1 MSSRLYRLIVMLL
14 VLAMI
19 GIVPVFAQD
28 SDEVLTIYS
37 GRNENLIAPILERFT
52 EDTGVQVQVL
62 YGNTAAVANQII
74 AEGAASPA
82 DVYIG
87 QDGGALGALADAG
100 LLAQL
105 PSDITER
112 VINPNFVS
120 PDSLWVGL
128 SGRVRVLAY
137 NPVLIEQMGI
147 ELPDSILDLT
157 DEAFRGLV
165 GWAPTNASFQSNVT
179 AMRVLLGD
187 DVTREW
193 LEAMTAN
200 DPVVFSNNTSMF
212 QGVIDGEAVMGLSN
226 HYYLFRFL
234 EETPDAPVALHFFPG
249 GDPGTLVNIAGA
261 AVLQSSSQQ
270 GLAQRFILY
279 LLGSEAQQY
288 FANSTFEYPVIDGIE
303 LDPRLL
309 PLAEIEQPDID
320 LTALSDLQTTLDMIE
335 DSGALDG

>member
-14 VLAMI
+14 VLAVI

-82 DVYIG
+82 DVYIA

-100 LLAQL
+100 LLARL

-112 VINPNFVS
+112 VVNVGFVS

-128 SGRVRVLAY
+128 SGRVRVLVY
-137 NPVLIEQMGI
+137 NPVMIEQMGI

-157 DEAFRGLV
+157 DGAFDGLV

-187 DVTREW
+187 DATRQW
-193 LEAMTAN
+193 LEDMVAN
-200 DPVVFSNNTSMF
+200 NPVSFSNNTGLF
-212 QGVIDGEAVMGLSN
+212 QGVIDGEVPMGLSN
-226 HYYLFRFL
+226 HYYMFRFL

-288 FANSTFEYPVIDGIE
+288 FADTTFEYPVIDGIE
-303 LDPRLL
+303 IDPRLPAL
-309 PLAEIEQPDID
+309 DEIEQPDID
-320 LTALSDLQTTLDMIE
+320 LTEISDLQTTLDMIE

>member
-1 MSSRLYRLIVMLL
+1 MSSRLYRLIIMLL
-14 VLAMI
+14 VLAVI
-19 GIVPVFAQD
+19 GIVPVIAQ
-28 SDEVLTIYS
+28 SSGETLTVYS
-37 GRNENLIAPILERFT
+37 GRNENLIAPILARFT

-62 YGNTAAVANQII
+62 YGDTAGVANQII
-74 AEGAASPA
+74 AEGSASPA
-82 DVYIG
+82 DVYIA

-100 LLAQL
+100 LLAPL

-112 VINPNFVS
+112 VVNPGFVS

-128 SGRVRVLAY
+128 SGRARVLAY
-137 NPVLIEQMGI
+137 NPVLIESRGL

-157 DEAFRGLV
+157 DDAYRGLV
-165 GWAPTNASFQSNVT
+165 GWSPTNASFQSNVT

-187 DVTREW
+187 DAALDW
-193 LEAMTAN
+193 LEAMVDNNTA
-200 DPVVFSNNTSMF
+200 VFSNNTSLY
-212 QGVIDGEAVMGLSN
+212 QGIIDGEVVMGLSN
-226 HYYLFRFL
+226 HYYMFRFL
-234 EETPDAPVALHFFPG
+234 AEAPDTPIALHFFSG

-261 AVLQSSSQQ
+261 AVLESSNQK
-270 GLAQRFILY
+270 GLAQRLILY

-288 FANSTFEYPVIDGIE
+288 FADSTYEYPVIDGIE
-303 LDPRLL
+303 LDPRLT